1 MWVAFFMDRLTG
13 ASMARY
19 KLRSLALKTII
30 EEMDK
35 LPEGNSKLSRIFNIV
50 NQSDPDD
57 LFAQFSE
64 KQIINIFSDKKSLP
78 KPLTGT
84 SASSPDALLFRKL
97 RRFLFEEQHH
107 VNPLGQNVNAIN
119 PEWSD
124 AELHIFHRTLND
136 FGTGSG
142 SSNMSL
148 RGYDKHAHLNKVH
161 EGGTKV
167 EPFAKLANADPELA
181 AVEYWVNNTG
191 NRYIA
196 EKYYADP
203 TTFANQILST
213 PEDSPLREALVKSK
227 GNPAKFEGYL
237 RDMNGATRT
246 QAISD
251 IQPDLMGGLLIGNGG
266 ATEKQKREFRNTNGH
281 SSNGHSSNGGYA
293 WEENGVRYSGT
304 KQQSQAAW
312 DRGLKNGS
320 IRLKRVRAV
329 AKVLDDIALAGEA
342 LAAGLVGGAAL
353 LSTGDPAV
361 AAEVVK
367 DSVPDFVPVIGD
379 IAADN
384 SAHIDKEYVDGEEV
398 FVDMSRN
405 QIIGEPSIGI
415 QERNGKWERVP
426 RGEGAAGPGMGK
438 RLDQFLSNIGG
449 YIRFSI

>member
-1 MWVAFFMDRLTG
+1 MWAAFFMDRLTG

-19 KLRSLALKTII
+19 KLRRLALNTIT
-30 EEMDK
+30 EEMEQ

-57 LFAQFSE
+57 LFAQFDE
-64 KQIINIFSDKKSLP
+64 KQIIKIFSGKKSLP
-78 KPLTGT
+78 KSLSGT
-84 SASSPDALLFRKL
+84 SASSPDALLFRKI

-107 VNPLGQNVNAIN
+107 VNPLGQNVHAIS
-119 PEWSD
+119 PKWSD
-124 AELHIFHRTLND
+124 AELNIFHRTLND
-136 FGTGSG
+136 FDTGSG
-142 SSNMSL
+142 STYMSL

-196 EKYYADP
+196 DKYYADP
-203 TTFANQILST
+203 TTFANQILSA
-213 PEDSPLREALVKSK
+213 PEDSPLREALIKSK
-227 GNPAKFEGYL
+227 GKPAKFEEYL
-237 RDMNGATRT
+237 RDMNGATRA
-246 QAISD
+246 QAISE
-251 IQPDLMGGLLIGNGG
+251 IQPDLMGSQLLGNGG
-266 ATEKQKREFRNTNGH
+266 ATEKQKKEFRNTNGH
-281 SSNGHSSNGGYA
+281 SSNGSYA

-320 IRLKRVRAV
+320 IRLKRVRAA
-329 AKVLDDIALAGEA
+329 AKVLDEIPLAGE
-342 LAAGLVGGAAL
+342 LLGAGLVGGYAL
-353 LSTGDPAV
+353 LSTGNPAV
-361 AAEVVK
+361 AAEAVK
-367 DSVPDFVPVIGD
+367 DSVPDLVPVISD